1 MQKIEAPFA
10 NVVRLKYS
18 SIFLLQVVEVLSVF
32 LQWPR
37 NKTAENHCYMILFSD
52 MPLFGLCP
60 AQDEFYLV
68 VCETCKQVV
77 KPQALLR
84 HMGMMSI
91 HFTRSLVLN
100 FKFRANV
107 TLGKLLV
114 LVWKRC
120 IFASLCTI
128 ITVKLDK

>member
-1 MQKIEAPFA
+1 
-10 NVVRLKYS
+10 
-18 SIFLLQVVEVLSVF
+18 
-32 LQWPR
+32 
-37 NKTAENHCYMILFSD
+37 MILFSD

-114 LVWKRC
+114 LV
-120 IFASLCTI
+120 
-128 ITVKLDK
+128 